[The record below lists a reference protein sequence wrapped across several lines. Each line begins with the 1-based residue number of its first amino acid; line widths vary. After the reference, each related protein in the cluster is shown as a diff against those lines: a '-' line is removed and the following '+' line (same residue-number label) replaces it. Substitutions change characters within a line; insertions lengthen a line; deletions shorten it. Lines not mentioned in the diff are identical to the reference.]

1 MKNIL
6 FYDVI
11 HIHVTVTTKNTTPPP
26 RKILRILK
34 YIGRSTHT
42 KHQQIAPPTNENLD
56 NPHQLSCIFVRSFS
70 CTN

>member
-26 RKILRILK
+26 EKYSEFLNILADLHIQ
-34 YIGRSTHT
+34 STN
-42 KHQQIAPPTNENLD
+42 KSPHQQMKI
-56 NPHQLSCIFVRSFS
+56 
-70 CTN
+70 